1 MKLHFYSISTTP
13 NYDLINPLFSQK
25 TIYKSTMNAA
35 LVTKKHRMGQ
45 IAVLS
50 VKILVYG
57 AHVFHQMFAAVTNFT
72 MDLLAAYG

>member
-1 MKLHFYSISTTP
+1 MYAAMVMKE
-13 NYDLINPLFSQK
+13 
-25 TIYKSTMNAA
+25 
-35 LVTKKHRMGQ
+35 HRMGQ

-57 AHVFHQMFAAVTNFT
+57 AHVFHRMFAAVTNIT